1 MVDKA
6 SIETK
11 QEIVSYLNI
20 MKIEKKKRLDYIQKM
35 ALLLKLKHFFF

>member
-11 QEIVSYLNI
+11 QEVVSYLNI
-20 MKIEKKKRLDYIQKM
+20 MKTEKKKRLDYVQKM
-35 ALLLKLKHFFF
+35 ALLLKLKH

>member
-35 ALLLKLKHFFF
+35 ALLLNLKH

>member
-11 QEIVSYLNI
+11 QEVVSYLNI
-20 MKIEKKKRLDYIQKM
+20 MKIAKKKRLDYVQKM
-35 ALLLKLKHFFF
+35 ALLLKLKH

>member
-11 QEIVSYLNI
+11 QEVVSYLNI
-20 MKIEKKKRLDYIQKM
+20 MQIAKKKRLDYVQKM
-35 ALLLKLKHFFF
+35 ALLLKLKH

>member
-11 QEIVSYLNI
+11 QEVVSYLNI
-20 MKIEKKKRLDYIQKM
+20 MKIEKKKRLHYVQKM
-35 ALLLKLKHFFF
+35 ALLLKLKH